1 MPMTI
6 VEKILARASGAEK
19 VKPGDLVVV
28 GVDTVVLYDGNFF
41 PAYWRDLKKV
51 KNPESIVVVFDHRV
65 PAPDRTCAEAHDVGR
80 DFVEQFGIKRFHD
93 VGPTQ
98 GISHVI
104 VAQHGYALPGT
115 VLVCSDSHTGSGG
128 AFNCAARG
136 TGGPDIIYAL
146 AKGETWF
153 RVGARAY
160 ATISRAHSTTAFR
173 RRTCSC
179 TSPRSTAT
187 TPITMSSSVDR
198 RSSSSAS
205 TRGARLATMGTELNA
220 DFTIFEPDE
229 HMIDYVRE
237 RTQRA
242 VRAAIS

>member
-6 VEKILARASGAEK
+6 VEKILARASGAET
-19 VKPGDLVVV
+19 VKPGDLMVV

-65 PAPDRTCAEAHDVGR
+65 PAPDRTCAKAHEVGR
-80 DFVEQFGIKRFHD
+80 AFVKQFGIKRFHD

-153 RVGARAY
+153 RSVPSIRYDLTGTLNHGVSSKDLFLHIASVYGDHANQRASKKQRLNDSRDRHGGGTGGGTGGCRHARHVAD
-160 ATISRAHSTTAFR
+160 R
-173 RRTCSC
+173 RRCQEGI
-179 TSPRSTAT
+179 RDA
-187 TPITMSSSVDR
+187 
-198 RSSSSAS
+198 
-205 TRGARLATMGTELNA
+205 RG
-220 DFTIFEPDE
+220 
-229 HMIDYVRE
+229 
-237 RTQRA
+237 
-242 VRAAIS
+242 